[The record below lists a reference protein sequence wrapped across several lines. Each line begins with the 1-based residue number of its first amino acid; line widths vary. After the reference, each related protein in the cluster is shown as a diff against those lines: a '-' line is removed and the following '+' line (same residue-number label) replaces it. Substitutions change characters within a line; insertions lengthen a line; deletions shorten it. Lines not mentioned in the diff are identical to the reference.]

1 MNDLDILGEI
11 PDNLPVLTKPE
22 DGEVVYKNIFDDSKY
37 VSALNFFS
45 TRSVSIFFVFS
56 LKHFQY
62 FSLMVHDVVKIVL
75 KNLSPSTPLTHC
87 ALSQDLRVETLR
99 RLLKCRLF

>member
-11 PDNLPVLTKPE
+11 QDNLPVLTKPE

-45 TRSVSIFFVFS
+45 KKCFYIFCIFFKTLSIFQFDGSRCGEDCVEKSQSFNS
-56 LKHFQY
+56 SDTLCFESRFESGNLAKA
-62 FSLMVHDVVKIVL
+62 VKM
-75 KNLSPSTPLTHC
+75 
-87 ALSQDLRVETLR
+87 
-99 RLLKCRLF
+99 